1 MIEHDT
7 TDSGGSVR
15 VNCAEGFCSLTYQL
29 SNKNRP
35 LSMQCSVGNGSTP
48 VLVSAVVDSLLE
60 KHEPTVL
67 LMKSKDTAVRFRPKM
82 GDLFRCW
89 TQNEQ
94 TVYAKAFGSRKLL
107 ERVCSLSYAMQNVD
121 FVRVQGDEIR
131 LFDYYD
137 VVKRIR
143 ENTTPFEFLSIKE
156 ECDYSMRNCAVGCL
170 RTLVESVNEG
180 LDSLPRQDREAFS
193 QVAEDLLRQQQCESF
208 RFDTKYSYIQEAVVG
223 IVLPA
228 LVKYG
233 ASHPFTA
240 AVFREFSKQASVYTE
255 ASEQFLS
262 DCSEILNG
270 KLQQSDEDTTY

>member
-15 VNCAEGFCSLTYQL
+15 VNCAEGFCSLTYHL

-67 LMKSKDTAVRFRPKM
+67 LMKSKDTSVRFRPKM

-94 TVYAKAFGSRKLL
+94 TVYSKAFGSRKLL

-121 FVRVQGDEIR
+121 FVRVEDEEIR
-131 LFDYYD
+131 LFGYYD

-170 RTLVESVNEG
+170 RTLVESVNAQ

-228 LVKYG
+228 LLKYG

-240 AVFREFSKQASVYTE
+240 AVFKEFSKQASVYTE
-255 ASEQFLS
+255 ASEQFLT

-270 KLQQSDEDTTY
+270 KLEQSDEDDTY